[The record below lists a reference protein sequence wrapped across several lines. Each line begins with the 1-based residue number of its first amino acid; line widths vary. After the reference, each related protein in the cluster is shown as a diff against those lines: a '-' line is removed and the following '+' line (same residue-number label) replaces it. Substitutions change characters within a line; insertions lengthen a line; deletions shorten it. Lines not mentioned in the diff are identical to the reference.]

1 MADIHAQWLGCRFDE
16 DPDWYRRG
24 VLVTVDTTSP
34 DVVVFDFPRLGMSS
48 AYAVLPGQTPDEVR
62 EAYWRDRGHQIDAA
76 KLSGL

>member
-1 MADIHAQWLGCRFDE
+1 MNSPMADIHAQWLGCRFDE

-48 AYAVLPGQTPDEVR
+48 AYAVR